1 MKIRTRLVFWY
12 FFTSLILLLIFSVG
26 TYWGMRHL
34 LLTSLDEDLI
44 RVKND
49 IINSYNP
56 ETNTFEVFSHPY
68 YLEEEFSNF
77 YLILYNSSN
86 KEIFKSNL
94 VDKVSLHLPSLN
106 YDTTYTTTAKIL
118 KQPIPFKSEN
128 NQAEFRLIGSTVVKN
143 DNLIGYLIIGES
155 FERIHESMDKLLQV
169 LLFGICFITLVIFV
183 LSYFLTERSLKPLDV
198 LIDQAKKLGH
208 ENLGERLKIVNPED
222 EIGKLTEVLNNLLKR
237 LQDAFDKQQEFMAD
251 AAHELKTPLTVLRTH
266 WEGELNNKEIPE
278 EFKLKLV
285 QDIETITRLSKLI
298 NNLLLLTNSEY
309 MQFRGEFE
317 KLDLTELLKDV
328 IANSSVLAE
337 LKNQSLKFNYDS
349 SILIDGDKTKL
360 YQLFFNLI
368 DNAVKYTPEN
378 GKITVT
384 LSRDQSYVIT
394 EIRDTG
400 IGIPSNDLPFIFRR
414 FYRVHKD
421 RSKKMGG
428 NGLGLA
434 IVKLITQIHNGKISV
449 ESKIDEGSAFKIML
463 PI

>member
-68 YLEEEFSNF
+68 YLQEEFSNF

-128 NQAEFRLIGSTVVKN
+128 NQAEFRLIGSTIVKN

-237 LQDAFDKQQEFMAD
+237 LQDA
-251 AAHELKTPLTVLRTH
+251 
-266 WEGELNNKEIPE
+266 
-278 EFKLKLV
+278 
-285 QDIETITRLSKLI
+285 
-298 NNLLLLTNSEY
+298 
-309 MQFRGEFE
+309 
-317 KLDLTELLKDV
+317 
-328 IANSSVLAE
+328 
-337 LKNQSLKFNYDS
+337 
-349 SILIDGDKTKL
+349 
-360 YQLFFNLI
+360 
-368 DNAVKYTPEN
+368 
-378 GKITVT
+378 
-384 LSRDQSYVIT
+384 
-394 EIRDTG
+394 
-400 IGIPSNDLPFIFRR
+400 
-414 FYRVHKD
+414 
-421 RSKKMGG
+421 
-428 NGLGLA
+428 
-434 IVKLITQIHNGKISV
+434 
-449 ESKIDEGSAFKIML
+449 
-463 PI
+463 

>member
-128 NQAEFRLIGSTVVKN
+128 NQAEFRLIGSTVIKN